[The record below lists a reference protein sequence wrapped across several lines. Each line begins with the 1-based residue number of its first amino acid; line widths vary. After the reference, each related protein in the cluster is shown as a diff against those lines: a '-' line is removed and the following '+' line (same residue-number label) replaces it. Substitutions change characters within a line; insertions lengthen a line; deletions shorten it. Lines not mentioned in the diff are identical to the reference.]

1 MLQLTRRQ
9 SSSLFVVGGV
19 AGLVSV
25 SASYIGAAASAA
37 VAVAQAAID
46 EAKRNEQ
53 STERAEAMK
62 ASAEKRADKVAKG
75 GRGSGAAG
83 GSTYLLGSTFSTISA
98 ASDAENQVQM
108 GELTEGLRELFT
120 QARERLDLMG
130 KLALGQGGDYSQLP
144 HEVGTGGIIGEDSYS
159 M

>member
-1 MLQLTRRQ
+1 M
-9 SSSLFVVGGV
+9 FVAGGV

-25 SASYIGAAASAA
+25 TASYVGAAASAA
-37 VAVAQAAID
+37 VAVAQAAVD

-53 STERAEAMK
+53 STARADALK
-62 ASAEKRADKVAKG
+62 ASAEKRADKMGKG
-75 GRGSGAAG
+75 GRGAGAAG

-98 ASDAENQVQM
+98 TSDAENQVEM
-108 GELTEGLRELFT
+108 GDLTEGLKELFT